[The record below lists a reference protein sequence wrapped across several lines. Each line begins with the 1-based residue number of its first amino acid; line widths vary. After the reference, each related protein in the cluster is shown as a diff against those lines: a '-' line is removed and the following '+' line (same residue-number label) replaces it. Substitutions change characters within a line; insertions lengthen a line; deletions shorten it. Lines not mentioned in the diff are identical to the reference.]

1 MHSFLV
7 MIPFEGLEN
16 LMALANLLVILEI
29 NGDIKSIGVGMTVFG
44 MLGTGFMQGFATAKV
59 VDAISRNPEA
69 ESKIRTVFILGM
81 ALTESA
87 AIYALLLGII
97 IAFVA

>member
-1 MHSFLV
+1 MQSFYAIV
-7 MIPFEGLEN
+7 SFEGLEN
-16 LMALANLLVILEI
+16 LIALSNLLVILEI
-29 NGDIKSIGVGMTVFG
+29 DGDIKSIGVGMTTFG
-44 MLGTGFMQGFATAKV
+44 MLGTGFMQGLATARA
-59 VDAISRNPEA
+59 VDAVSRNPEA
-69 ESKIRTVFILGM
+69 ESKIRTIFILGM